1 MVLPSIFY
9 KCFRKRHCEMTN
21 KRFAMRRGGEGG
33 KERDGRQ
40 QWEGNVMEA
49 AKLGRDGDKEAAKNG
64 RDGDKKGRVSCC

>member
-1 MVLPSIFY
+1 
-9 KCFRKRHCEMTN
+9 MTN

-40 QWEGNVMEA
+40 QWEGSVMEA
-49 AKLGRDGDKEAAKNG
+49 AKLGRDGDNDGDKEAAKNG